1 MYLFPQWTLLNNRL
15 AKNTADNDLQFLQKA
30 AQVW

>member
-1 MYLFPQWTLLNNRL
+1 MYFFPQWTLLNNL